1 MSKITSTPTYYS
13 EVEVTTPVDYI
24 AVVDA
29 VVITPKM
36 IHLHF
41 QYLLVVS
48 GL

>member
-1 MSKITSTPTYYS
+1 MSKITPTPTYYS